1 MTETSVNTHY
11 TDYTRYP
18 SLFGRGIFIA
28 GGATGIGAELV
39 RAFCSQGAKVAF
51 IDIDDQA
58 ARYLRDT
65 IGNDS
70 LWYRNVDVT
79 DVDALQKAI
88 KDAADQLGG
97 LSVLVNNVAND
108 QRHQAAD
115 FSQKMWRDCLAVNI
129 DASFFSAQAALPF
142 LKERGGSIINF
153 SSINALL
160 GPDNM
165 AGYVTSKSALLGL
178 SKSLAREW
186 GQFAIRVNALLPG
199 WVVTDRQLALWLTPE
214 AEKQWMQQV
223 AMPRR
228 LLPQDVAKLALFLA
242 ADDSEM
248 ITGQALVIDGGRT

>member
-1 MTETSVNTHY
+1 
-11 TDYTRYP
+11 
-18 SLFGRGIFIA
+18 
-28 GGATGIGAELV
+28 
-39 RAFCSQGAKVAF
+39 
-51 IDIDDQA
+51 
-58 ARYLRDT
+58 
-65 IGNDS
+65 
-70 LWYRNVDVT
+70 
-79 DVDALQKAI
+79 
-88 KDAADQLGG
+88 
-97 LSVLVNNVAND
+97 
-108 QRHQAAD
+108 
-115 FSQKMWRDCLAVNI
+115 
-129 DASFFSAQAALPF
+129 
-142 LKERGGSIINF
+142 
-153 SSINALL
+153 
-160 GPDNM
+160 M

>member
-1 MTETSVNTHY
+1 MSENSSTSHHSYY
-11 TDYTRYP
+11 TCYP
-18 SLFGRGIFIA
+18 SLHGRGIFIT

-51 IDIDDQA
+51 IDIDAQA
-58 ARYLRDT
+58 AMQLRESIAD
-65 IGNDS
+65 DS
-70 LWYRNVDVT
+70 LWYRTVDVT
-79 DVDALQKAI
+79 DVDALQQAI
-88 KDAADQLGG
+88 KDAAGQLGG

-108 QRHQAAD
+108 ARHQAAEL
-115 FSQKMWRDCLAVNI
+115 SQQGWRDCLAVNV

-142 LKERGGSIINF
+142 LKQHGGSIINF
-153 SSINALL
+153 SSTNALL

-165 AGYVTSKSALLGL
+165 AGYVAAKSALLGL
-178 SKSLAREW
+178 SKSLASEW
-186 GQFAIRVNALLPG
+186 GQYAIRVNALLPG

-214 AEKQWMQQV
+214 AEAKWMQQV
-223 AMPRR
+223 AIPRR